1 MTSDSEP
8 IVSRAVTLNNGVEIP
23 QLGFGTYQINNPN
36 GCERSVS
43 KALETGYRLISTA
56 AAYENEEAVGSAI
69 KKSNVPREDLF
80 VTTKLWIQ
88 DTGYE
93 STKEA
98 FKRSLDRLG
107 LDYLDLYLI
116 HQPFG
121 DIHGSWRAME
131 ELYQEDKIRAIGVRN
146 FLPDQLMDL
155 IAHNE
160 IVPAVNQIETHPFYQ
175 RWDAA
180 ELLEEYD
187 IQHQS
192 WGPFAGGQN
201 NIFDHDV
208 LTSIGDQYDKT
219 AAQVTLRWLLQRD
232 IVGIPKSVYDE
243 WIVENFNVFNFE
255 LSDED
260 MNRISELNQQ
270 ESLFINHRDPA
281 VVKKLSEISFD
292 T

>member
-23 QLGFGTYQINNPN
+23 QLGFGTYQINDPD

-131 ELYQEDKIRAIGVRN
+131 ELYQEDKIRAIGVR
-146 FLPDQLMDL
+146 
-155 IAHNE
+155 
-160 IVPAVNQIETHPFYQ
+160 
-175 RWDAA
+175 
-180 ELLEEYD
+180 
-187 IQHQS
+187 
-192 WGPFAGGQN
+192 
-201 NIFDHDV
+201 
-208 LTSIGDQYDKT
+208 TSCPT
-219 AAQVTLRWLLQRD
+219 
-232 IVGIPKSVYDE
+232 
-243 WIVENFNVFNFE
+243 N
-255 LSDED
+255 
-260 MNRISELNQQ
+260 
-270 ESLFINHRDPA
+270 
-281 VVKKLSEISFD
+281 
-292 T
+292 